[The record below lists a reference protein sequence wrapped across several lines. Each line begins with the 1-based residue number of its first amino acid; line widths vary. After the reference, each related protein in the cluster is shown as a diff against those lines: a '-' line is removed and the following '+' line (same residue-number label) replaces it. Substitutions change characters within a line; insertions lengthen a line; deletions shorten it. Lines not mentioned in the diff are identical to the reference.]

1 MFSKRRNA
9 CVKKYMDF
17 QFVEFTMIK
26 EWRAFKCEI
35 WYKMYKIVENLVF
48 VENSNF
54 VKGSTEAVVCRS
66 SGIMLVKSRGGVLL

>member
-1 MFSKRRNA
+1 
-9 CVKKYMDF
+9 
-17 QFVEFTMIK
+17 
-26 EWRAFKCEI
+26 
-35 WYKMYKIVENLVF
+35 MYKIVENLVF